1 MCIMSYY
8 TLPQLEKQ
16 NSITSIKKEIHSFLR
31 RFLATHM
38 KIIFDLTFRPKQ
50 DTFDNVIK

>member
-1 MCIMSYY
+1 MCIISYY

-16 NSITSIKKEIHSFLR
+16 NSITSIKKEIQSFYDG
-31 RFLATHM
+31 FSATRM

-50 DTFDNVIK
+50 DNFDNVIK